1 MGASAA
7 RALGYGPRV
16 IDHIAPRVL
25 QTSRLTLRPPTLDD
39 HDFLGAL
46 HGDPELYRHAPWAR
60 QTDPAAFA
68 LDFAGRRGMWAEL
81 GFGYWVVLDSAGEAI
96 GFAGLRPAAPGRLNL
111 YYRFAAAARGRGF
124 AREVAR
130 AAVAHAAEWLPGH
143 VVEAVVMPGHA
154 ASIRTAE
161 SAGLTLAGTRRHP
174 GDPVEVG
181 ESLVLEGPSTER
193 IDALDD
199 ELRHEVLALWSR
211 VTDAGGSVGFLPGAP
226 LPEIAAA
233 LAAHEDEMA
242 ADRAFAVALRDGSAL
257 AGWAWWTRS
266 VNPLLGHGR
275 WLYRFMVDPTRQG
288 RNVGAILLAAATGL
302 ARADGAERLHL
313 SYRSGSGLGDFY
325 AKGGYVEVGRLPGVI
340 RVAAGDD
347 RDEVWMSRRVD
358 GRPLVA
364 DGRR

>member
-1 MGASAA
+1 MAASAA

-16 IDHIAPRVL
+16 IDHLAPRVL

-39 HDFLGAL
+39 RDFLGAL

-68 LDFAGRRGMWAEL
+68 LDFAGWRGMWAEL

-96 GFAGLRPAAPGRLNL
+96 GFAGLRPAAPGRLDR
-111 YYRFAAAARGRGF
+111 YYRFAAAAHGR
-124 AREVAR
+124 
-130 AAVAHAAEWLPGH
+130 
-143 VVEAVVMPGHA
+143 
-154 ASIRTAE
+154 
-161 SAGLTLAGTRRHP
+161 
-174 GDPVEVG
+174 
-181 ESLVLEGPSTER
+181 
-193 IDALDD
+193 
-199 ELRHEVLALWSR
+199 ALWSR

-288 RNVGAILLAAATGL
+288 RNVGAILLAATTGL

-313 SYRSGSGLGDFY
+313 SFRIGSGLGDFY

-347 RDEVWMSRRVD
+347 RDEAWMSRRVD